1 MICWYYFRVICIVG
15 VFLSLFD
22 LVQSGRRPRTSI
34 TKSQTEKQ
42 EIDLNKPAS
51 EMDETATAEPEKPI
65 YKYNKNTLSRKPEQQ
80 KIYKQRWKAK
90 IQQDPE
96 RLKRMREV
104 HTATNQRWLE
114 SLTEEQKAIKK
125 VEANLRAR
133 RNRLK
138 RKQMKQGQI
147 DSQNENQ

>member
-15 VFLSLFD
+15 VLLSLFD
-22 LVQSGRRPRTSI
+22 LVQSGRRPRVSI
-34 TKSQTEKQ
+34 TKSQIEKQ
-42 EIDLNKPAS
+42 EIDLNKPTP
-51 EMDETATAEPEKPI
+51 ELDEAVTTEPEKPA
-65 YKYNKNTLSRKPEQQ
+65 YKYNKNSLSRKPERQ
-80 KIYKQRWKAK
+80 KIYKQRWRAK

-104 HTATNQRWLE
+104 HTATTQRWLG

-133 RNRLK
+133 KNRLK

-147 DSQNENQ
+147 DSQNDHQ